1 METVAEKLGI
11 VYNSPNVR
19 SWKDEGHFVIP
30 DVAYRG
36 QTGTYRLFEQMT
48 PAMNQAQTAV
58 IYEIEKQKGNPY
70 PTDAPLIWAI
80 ITRGYVIKN
89 QNPEASEKLRQF
101 LGQGFRRYPGTL
113 TRIAYEPSE
122 KDKIIHNYKTSDEYS
137 IDTEVVG
144 PDDFV
149 QNISDKKV
157 LESLLGTQDIA
168 RINEVSQWVNGTN
181 GYLWRSNSKPE
192 KKEERVAGFYAG
204 DDRFGLDCGRDPRD
218 EYPAFR
224 VLKVE

>member
-1 METVAEKLGI
+1 METAAKESGIIYESPILNWESEKRFL
-11 VYNSPNVR
+11 VS
-19 SWKDEGHFVIP
+19 

-36 QTGTYRLFEQMT
+36 EAGTYRLFEQMT
-48 PAMNQAQTAV
+48 PAMNQEKFAEL
-58 IYEIEKQKGNPY
+58 YEQEKQKGNPV
-70 PTDAPLIWAI
+70 PTDAPLIWTIA
-80 ITRGYVIKN
+80 TRGYEFKN
-89 QNPEASEKLRQF
+89 QNPENSERLRQF
-101 LGQGFRRYPGTL
+101 LRQSFRRYPNTL

-218 EYPAFR
+218 GYPAFR
-224 VLKVE
+224 VLKVD